1 MVYFLLWWIIVEI
14 IGWLALPIAR
24 RVLHWLPDRGY
35 IFSKSI
41 GLLVASYILW
51 LGASTHILSNDL
63 GGILAAILIMA
74 GISTAFYLY
83 TKRKN
88 NETLLPFLKENKKLV
103 LTVEILFTVSF
114 ATWAILRAYAPD
126 KIMNAGG
133 EKFMEIAFLNAILN
147 SRFFPPIDPWL
158 SGFAISYYY
167 YGYVMMAF
175 LTRLSGVPAGI
186 GFDLYDSLLFALT
199 AVGAFGVVYNLVG
212 AASARKTQPASA
224 RPGSQALGFGLLG
237 GLLVAIM
244 GNLEGF
250 LEVLYSAKALPDAF
264 WKWINIPDLAASAAT
279 GKWIPPGFWWQVWW
293 HASRVLQDLNL
304 DKNPAPVSPITEF
317 PSFSFILGDNHPHVL
332 ALPFVLLAIAL
343 ALAVL
348 LRTKNLKVGSSSLPM
363 PDQKDA
369 GVESPSQTQPEQVDQ
384 DQTGGS
390 RPKIFGLPREM
401 LLPFD
406 SDWVLF
412 TFSALVLGGLAFL
425 NTWDFPIYL
434 GVLLLADIA
443 GQALRQNGFSFDI
456 LIQAAILAVELL
468 VASILLYIFFY
479 VGFSSQ
485 AGGILPYVLPPTRLP
500 QYLVMFGTFIFILFS
515 FLGVYAFAQRQ
526 PTEEK
531 KAILK
536 SLLSTWGWT
545 ILVCAL
551 IFGIILLAVSLS
563 GFGRQLISGQPIDS
577 SIQSLLGEGS
587 FGQILTN
594 ILFARLLN
602 PWLLLVLSALV
613 ALTILSTLKALQN
626 TTDIDVFVFILI
638 FVGVVLTLSVE
649 FFYLRDSFGLRMNTV
664 FKFYYQGW
672 VMMGL
677 ASAYGL
683 WWLANMSQN
692 ALSKATRSVILTF
705 SGMLILA
712 GMVYPVLSGLNRV
725 QNFSSEP
732 NLDGASGIAASNP
745 EDWAAIQWL
754 LKNARS
760 EEGTPPVILE
770 APGGSYNYEGRI
782 SAFTGFPAVLGWAVH
797 ESQWRGSYDEQ
808 GKREPDIATI
818 YTTSD
823 SNLTRELLK
832 KWNVD
837 YVILG
842 PTEHSY
848 IQRLCLDQSRRCSLA
863 TVLRNFDQTLIP
875 VFNQGLMT
883 IYQVP

>member
-14 IGWLALPIAR
+14 IGWLALPIAL
-24 RVLHWLPDRGY
+24 RVLRWLPDRGY

-51 LGASTHILSNDL
+51 LGASTHILSNDM

-83 TKRKN
+83 TKGKN
-88 NETLLPFLKENKKLV
+88 NETSLSFLKENKKLV
-103 LTVEILFTVSF
+103 LSVEILFAVSF
-114 ATWAILRAYAPD
+114 AAWAILRAYAPD

-147 SRFFPPIDPWL
+147 SRFFPPLDPWL

-175 LTRLSGVPAGI
+175 LTRLSGAPAGI

-199 AVGAFGVVYNLVG
+199 VVGAFGVVYNLVS
-212 AASARKTQPASA
+212 AASARKTQQASA
-224 RPGSQALGFGLLG
+224 PPGSQALGFGLLG

-250 LEVLYSAKALPDAF
+250 LEVLYSAKALPEAF
-264 WKWINIPDLAASAAT
+264 WKWINIPDLAAFPAT
-279 GKWIPPGFWWQVWW
+279 GKWIPPGYWWQVWW
-293 HASRVLQDLNL
+293 HASRILQDLNL
-304 DKNPAPVSPITEF
+304 DNNPAPVSPITEF

-332 ALPFVLLAIAL
+332 ALPFVLLAVAL

-348 LRTKNLKVGSSSLPM
+348 LKTKDLEAECPRLPIPDQTDQDPTSSS
-363 PDQKDA
+363 
-369 GVESPSQTQPEQVDQ
+369 QP
-384 DQTGGS
+384 
-390 RPKIFGLPREM
+390 KFLGLPRKM

-412 TFSALVLGGLAFL
+412 TFSALVLGSLTFL

-434 GVLLLADIA
+434 GVLLLAYIA
-443 GQALRQNGFSFDI
+443 GQALRQNGFTFDI
-456 LIQAAILAVELL
+456 LIQAAVLAIELL
-468 VASILLYIFFY
+468 AASILLYIFFY
-479 VGFSSQ
+479 VGFGSQ

-515 FLGVYAFAQRQ
+515 FLGVYALAQRQ
-526 PTEEK
+526 PADEK
-531 KAILK
+531 KAVLK
-536 SLLSTWGWT
+536 SFLSTWGWT

-551 IFGIILLAVSLS
+551 VFGIILLAVSLS
-563 GFGRQLISGQPIDS
+563 GFGRQLISGQPVDS

-594 ILFARLLN
+594 ILLARLLD
-602 PWLLLVLSALV
+602 PWLLLVLSALI

-626 TTDIDVFVFILI
+626 TAEVDAFVFILI

-672 VMMGL
+672 VMLGL

-683 WWLANMSQN
+683 WWLANASQN
-692 ALSKATRSVILTF
+692 VLSKAARSVILTF
-705 SGMLILA
+705 AGLLILA

-725 QNFSSEP
+725 QNFTGEP

-754 LKNARS
+754 LKNAPS
-760 EEGTPPVILE
+760 EDATPPVILE

-797 ESQWRGSYDEQ
+797 ESQWRGSYEEQ

-842 PTEHSY
+842 PTEHSF

-863 TVLRNFDQTLIP
+863 TVLRNFDQTLTP

>member
-24 RVLHWLPDRGY
+24 RVLRWLPDRGY

-51 LGASTHILSNDL
+51 LGASTHILSNDM

-74 GISTAFYLY
+74 GVSTAFYLY
-83 TKRKN
+83 TKGKN

-103 LTVEILFTVSF
+103 LSVEIVFTVSF
-114 ATWAILRAYAPD
+114 AAWAILRAYAPD

-147 SRFFPPIDPWL
+147 SRFFPPLDPWL

-175 LTRLSGVPAGI
+175 LTRLSGAPAGI

-199 AVGAFGVVYNLVG
+199 VVGAFGVVYNLVS
-212 AASARKTQPASA
+212 AASARKTQQASV
-224 RPGSQALGFGLLG
+224 RPGNQALGFGLLG

-244 GNLEGF
+244 GNLEGL
-250 LEVLYSAKALPDAF
+250 LEVLYSAKALPEAF
-264 WKWINIPDLAASAAT
+264 WKWINIPDLAASPAT
-279 GKWIPPGFWWQVWW
+279 GKWIPPGYWWQVWW
-293 HASRVLQDLNL
+293 HASRILQDLNL
-304 DKNPAPVSPITEF
+304 DNNPAPVSPITEF

-332 ALPFVLLAIAL
+332 ALPFVLLAVAL

-348 LRTKNLKVGSSSLPM
+348 LKTKNLVAEPPSLPI
-363 PDQKDA
+363 PDQ
-369 GVESPSQTQPEQVDQ
+369 TDQ
-384 DQTGGS
+384 DPTSS
-390 RPKIFGLPREM
+390 RQPKFLGLPRKM

-412 TFSALVLGGLAFL
+412 TFSALVLGGLTFL

-434 GVLLLADIA
+434 GVLLLAYIA
-443 GQALRQNGFSFDI
+443 GQALRQNGFTFDI
-456 LIQAAILAVELL
+456 LMQAAILAIELL
-468 VASILLYIFFY
+468 AASILLYIFFY

-515 FLGVYAFAQRQ
+515 FLGVYALAQKQ
-526 PTEEK
+526 PAEEK
-531 KAILK
+531 KAVLK
-536 SLLSTWGWT
+536 SFLSTWGWI

-563 GFGRQLISGQPIDS
+563 GFGRQLISGQPVDS

-626 TTDIDVFVFILI
+626 TTEVDVFVFILI

-672 VMMGL
+672 VMLGL

-683 WWLANMSQN
+683 WWLANASQN
-692 ALSKATRSVILTF
+692 ALSKAARSVILTF
-705 SGMLILA
+705 SGLLILA

-725 QNFSSEP
+725 QNFTSEP

-754 LKNARS
+754 LKNAPS
-760 EEGTPPVILE
+760 EAATPPVILE

-797 ESQWRGSYDEQ
+797 ESQWRGNYEEQ
-808 GKREPDIATI
+808 GNCE
-818 YTTSD
+818 
-823 SNLTRELLK
+823 
-832 KWNVD
+832 
-837 YVILG
+837 
-842 PTEHSY
+842 
-848 IQRLCLDQSRRCSLA
+848 
-863 TVLRNFDQTLIP
+863 
-875 VFNQGLMT
+875 
-883 IYQVP
+883 